1 VEFPVRLRGVRKAFG
16 AQQVLRGVD
25 LQVEAGT
32 CTVLLGP
39 SGCGKTVLLKI
50 AAGLLPPDAGE
61 AWLCGEPLHRLG
73 REALADV
80 WRRVGILFQ
89 GGALFDSLSVR
100 ENLELPL
107 RERTRLS
114 NAERQA
120 RIRETLGLLG
130 LAGTEGRL
138 PGELSGGMRKRV
150 AFARAWVMRPD
161 VLLVDEPTAGLDPF
175 STRAVASELL
185 LARQQFHVTVLAI
198 THDLNTAFRIA
209 DRLALLEEGRL
220 LGDLPP
226 HAFARLPHPAVQAF
240 LRTWLQH
247 HPAAG
252 GNPPTSR

>member
-1 VEFPVRLRGVRKAFG
+1 MEFPVRLVGVRKAFG
-16 AQQVLRGVD
+16 PVEVLRGVD
-25 LQVEAGT
+25 LQVAAGT
-32 CTVLLGP
+32 CTVLLGS
-39 SGCGKTVLLKI
+39 SGSGKTVLLKI
-50 AAGLLPPDAGE
+50 AAGLLQPDAGE

-73 REALADV
+73 SEARADV

-89 GGALFDSLSVR
+89 GGALFDSRSVR
-100 ENLELPL
+100 ENLEFPL
-107 RERTRLS
+107 SERTRLTR
-114 NAERQA
+114 EQRQA

-150 AFARAWVMRPD
+150 AFARAWVMRPE

-185 LARQQFHVTVLAI
+185 LARQRFHATVLAI

-209 DRLALLEEGRL
+209 DRLALLHDGRL

-226 HAFARLPHPAVQAF
+226 DAFARLPHPAVQRF

-252 GNPPTSR
+252 ANPATSR